1 MTEKLFYQD
10 SHKSTFTAIVQEAR
24 QSENGY
30 EIVLDRTAFF
40 PEGGG
45 QRSDTGMLGGVS
57 VIDVQEIDGKIIHYT
72 DGALVEGAAV
82 EGCIDWKERFSKM
95 QQHTGEHI
103 VSGLIHKMYG
113 YHNVGFHLGT
123 DCVTL
128 DFNGVVPKEN
138 LHEIELLANEAVAAN
153 LPVQVLYPTE
163 AELQKIS
170 YRSKIE
176 IEGQVR
182 IVVIDGYDVCA
193 CCAPHVKYTG
203 EIGLIKLVGIQN
215 YKGGVRISMLCGFR
229 ALADYHQKEKNN
241 REIAVMLSAK
251 EYETAA
257 EVTRLQEE
265 LAMKKAKIAEL
276 EKKVLEQKVEAL
288 DISGETVC
296 LFEETDP
303 VIVDLRLHGG
313 RHDSQR
319 FAHIHQRRT
328 RVAVELHR
336 RLLTVQRHHLPG
348 DQLHERRF
356 AGAVRTQKRDVLPF
370 CKQELINVQDCTAR
384 SHDLGVVELEQGL
397 HFGVFFAHT
406 PIPSQ
411 TKKGTR

>member
-229 ALADYHQKEKNN
+229 ALEDYHQKEKNN

-303 VIVDLRLHGG
+303 VMTRELVNLLLKRGAKAAAVFSGNEEEGYRYVFGSRSLDVREAGKLLNEAFQGRGGGKPEMVQGTVKGQKEEIQAFLKHGW
-313 RHDSQR
+313 
-319 FAHIHQRRT
+319 
-328 RVAVELHR
+328 
-336 RLLTVQRHHLPG
+336 
-348 DQLHERRF
+348 
-356 AGAVRTQKRDVLPF
+356 K
-370 CKQELINVQDCTAR
+370 
-384 SHDLGVVELEQGL
+384 
-397 HFGVFFAHT
+397 
-406 PIPSQ
+406 
-411 TKKGTR
+411 

>member
-229 ALADYHQKEKNN
+229 ALEDYHQKEKNN

-265 LAMKKAKIAEL
+265 LAMKKTKIAEL

-303 VIVDLRLHGG
+303 VMTRELVNLLLKRGTKAAAVFSGTEEEGYRYVLGSRSLDVREAGKLLNEAFQGRGGGKPEMVQGTVKGQKEEIQAFLKHGW
-313 RHDSQR
+313 
-319 FAHIHQRRT
+319 
-328 RVAVELHR
+328 
-336 RLLTVQRHHLPG
+336 
-348 DQLHERRF
+348 
-356 AGAVRTQKRDVLPF
+356 K
-370 CKQELINVQDCTAR
+370 
-384 SHDLGVVELEQGL
+384 
-397 HFGVFFAHT
+397 
-406 PIPSQ
+406 
-411 TKKGTR
+411 

>member
-10 SHKSTFTAIVQEAR
+10 SHKCTFTATVQEVR
-24 QSENGY
+24 RSENGY

-45 QRSDTGMLGGVS
+45 QKADTGRIGSVS
-57 VIDVQEIDGKIIHYT
+57 VLDVQEIDGTIIHYT
-72 DGALVEGAAV
+72 DGALEKGAVV

-103 VSGLIHKMYG
+103 VSGLINRLYG
-113 YHNVGFHLGT
+113 YHNVGFHLGS
-123 DCVTL
+123 DSVTL
-128 DFNGVVPKEN
+128 DFNGVVPKEK
-138 LHEIELLANEAVAAN
+138 LHEIELLANEAVAKN
-153 LPVQVLYPTE
+153 LPVQVLYPTDE
-163 AELQKIS
+163 ELQEIT

-193 CCAPHVKYTG
+193 CCAPHVKHTG

-229 ALADYHQKEKNN
+229 ALEDYHQKEKNN

-257 EVTRLQEE
+257 EVTRLKEE
-265 LAMKKAKIAEL
+265 LNSKKAKIAEL
-276 EKKVLEQKVEAL
+276 EKRILKQKVEML
-288 DISGETVC
+288 DVSAEIVS

-303 VIVDLRLHGG
+303 VMTRELVNLLLEKGAKMAVVFSGDDKEGYRYVLGSREMDVRAAGRLLNEAFQGRGGGKPEMVQGTVKGKQEEIRVFLLHG
-313 RHDSQR
+313 
-319 FAHIHQRRT
+319 
-328 RVAVELHR
+328 L
-336 RLLTVQRHHLPG
+336 
-348 DQLHERRF
+348 
-356 AGAVRTQKRDVLPF
+356 K
-370 CKQELINVQDCTAR
+370 
-384 SHDLGVVELEQGL
+384 
-397 HFGVFFAHT
+397 
-406 PIPSQ
+406 
-411 TKKGTR
+411 